1 MGAGGGVGGV
11 IIPTENVCTFFLAKV
26 WKKKTISIQ
35 HCKSFYEGV
44 VKTRYTKVRQ
54 HGCIMLNSAV
64 PMEAKE
70 KNLSQYCAVVPSSSS
85 ILGLGRSIT
94 REVTLLQQSGKM
106 P

>member
-1 MGAGGGVGGV
+1 MVQVCSCGGGGRGGV

-26 WKKKTISIQ
+26 WKKRISIQ

-54 HGCIMLNSAV
+54 HGCMMLNSAV

-70 KNLSQYCAVVPSSSS
+70 KNLSQ
-85 ILGLGRSIT
+85 
-94 REVTLLQQSGKM
+94 
-106 P
+106 

>member
-1 MGAGGGVGGV
+1 MVQLCSCGGGGRGGV

-26 WKKKTISIQ
+26 WKKRISIQ

-54 HGCIMLNSAV
+54 HGCMMLNSTV

-70 KNLSQYCAVVPSSSS
+70 KNLSQ
-85 ILGLGRSIT
+85 
-94 REVTLLQQSGKM
+94 
-106 P
+106 